1 MFVVVLSILVVNTIV
16 AMGPL
21 VFLSLG
27 EIVDGQIDAIF
38 SPRSP
43 GIYTNEEYL
52 SYEDTGSY
60 INYTKVIQLYGS

>member
-1 MFVVVLSILVVNTIV
+1 
-16 AMGPL
+16 MGPL

-43 GIYTNEEYL
+43 GIYSNEEYL